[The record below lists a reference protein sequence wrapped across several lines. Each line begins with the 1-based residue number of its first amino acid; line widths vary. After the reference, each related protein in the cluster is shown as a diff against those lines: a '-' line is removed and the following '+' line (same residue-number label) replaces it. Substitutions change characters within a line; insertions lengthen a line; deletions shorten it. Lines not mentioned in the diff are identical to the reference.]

1 MIDNDKRI
9 IQEGE
14 GYVLYSPLNKPHIRI
29 LEAKEGFKIF
39 SSDNST
45 KHLNKVYLSQF
56 DSIDNYGV
64 VYINDNGKTVQTSE
78 ITKIKN
84 EQIETQEMLDILFT
98 AADEMFSMVDAM
110 MGSVMMLNEDAGL
123 TPMGRFY
130 AAMVERDLKTIDD
143 IPIKYRKEVE
153 DYLN

>member
-1 MIDNDKRI
+1 MINHDKKI

-14 GYVLYSPLNKPHIRI
+14 GYVLYSPIGKASLRI

-39 SSDNST
+39 SSDNS
-45 KHLNKVYLSQF
+45 KQLDKVYLSPY

-64 VYINDNGKTVQTSE
+64 VYVDEKGKTVETSE

-84 EQIETQEMLDILFT
+84 NQNDAYEMMDILFT
-98 AADEMFSMVDAM
+98 AADEIFSMVDAL
-110 MGSVMMLNEDAGL
+110 MGSVMTLREDHGL
-123 TPMGRFY
+123 SPMGRFY
-130 AAMVERDLKTIDD
+130 AAMIERDLKTIDD
-143 IPIKYRKEVE
+143 IPVRFRKEVE

>member
-14 GYVLYSPLNKPHIRI
+14 GYVLYSPLSKPNMRI

-39 SSDNST
+39 SSDSS
-45 KHLNKVYLSQF
+45 KYLNKVYLSRY

-64 VYINDNGKTVQTSE
+64 VYVNDNGKTIQTSE

-98 AADEMFSMVDAM
+98 AADEIFSMIDAL
-110 MGSVMMLNEDAGL
+110 MGSVMLLNEDSGL

-130 AAMVERDLKTIDD
+130 AAMVERGLKNKEDV
-143 IPIKYRKEVE
+143 PVKYRKEVE
-153 DYLN
+153 EYLK

>member
-1 MIDNDKRI
+1 MINHDKKI

-14 GYVLYSPLNKPHIRI
+14 GYVLYSPIGKAGLRI

-39 SSDNST
+39 SSDNS
-45 KHLNKVYLSQF
+45 KHLDKVYLSPY

-64 VYINDNGKTVQTSE
+64 VYINEKGQSVETSE

-84 EQIETQEMLDILFT
+84 NQNETNEMLDILFT

-110 MGSVMMLNEDAGL
+110 MGSVMMLNESSGL

-130 AAMVERDLKTIDD
+130 AAMVERDLKSIDD